1 MCSSFVPGPGRG
13 PRPRSAQWAP
23 RHDHSR
29 PRPDRGVSRRAFSL
43 VELMAV
49 LALMALLAS
58 IVTVSVRPLLSRGK
72 QNAARTEISN
82 ICSALESFYS
92 VEGRYPTNDEG
103 LAQLAQKTER
113 IPEPLLAGLPVDPW
127 GRPYQYL
134 QPGRN
139 NRPYEVISY
148 GADGREGGQGADAD
162 ICSWNLREAPSRVQS
177 ATGN

>member
-1 MCSSFVPGPGRG
+1 
-13 PRPRSAQWAP
+13 
-23 RHDHSR
+23 
-29 PRPDRGVSRRAFSL
+29 
-43 VELMAV
+43 MAV
-49 LALMALLAS
+49 LALMALLAG

-103 LAQLAQKTER
+103 LAQLTQKTDR
-113 IPEPLLAGLPVDPW
+113 IPEPLLANLPVDPW

-139 NRPYEVISY
+139 SRPYEVISY

-162 ICSWNLREAPSRVQS
+162 ICSWNLREAPSRTQS
-177 ATGN
+177 TSGN